1 MCHTVASKDF
11 LASSWP
17 PSPAAFSSIGAELLA
32 LVATETRNP
41 RKLIPTAQKATW
53 VRVVLFYF
61 LAAFCVS
68 IIVPSNESCLGLS
81 STAAA
86 SPYVIAIE
94 TAGIKVLPSLIN
106 ACIVPSALSAGVSDS
121 FTASRTLHAMAGSG
135 TAPKI
140 LQTTDKLGCPWIAVL
155 ATWSLSLLAFLAI
168 GCSSGKV
175 FNYLV
180 NLTALRG
187 IITWDCIAITY
198 FRFWAGM
205 KALGISHSSLPWR
218 SRFSVFGTYWILIVI
233 STVLL
238 VSGWPVFAKNNW
250 NTATF
255 FSNYLPSSI
264 FTLVY
269 VALKIGIGS
278 MIVKA
283 SNMDLTTAL
292 REIEQ
297 RGVKANEQDELART
311 LYSGGKVK
319 AFLKH
324 RG

>member
-1 MCHTVASKDF
+1 
-11 LASSWP
+11 
-17 PSPAAFSSIGAELLA
+17 
-32 LVATETRNP
+32 
-41 RKLIPTAQKATW
+41 
-53 VRVVLFYF
+53 
-61 LAAFCVS
+61 
-68 IIVPSNESCLGLS
+68 
-81 STAAA
+81 
-86 SPYVIAIE
+86 
-94 TAGIKVLPSLIN
+94 
-106 ACIVPSALSAGVSDS
+106 
-121 FTASRTLHAMAGSG
+121 MAGSG